1 MVTLTLHSDFANNH
15 FRYIKFLSI
24 LFSMDYGGIMSDTQS
39 TWHDI
44 HNLLESQR
52 AQTIDAIRNYPP
64 PIPACD
70 AQFNYLLEKR
80 DQLSVELNRLQTM
93 CQTDGGEKHSTQDLV
108 EFMANSK
115 VINDDTKQNFRYK
128 LQRSQE

>member
-1 MVTLTLHSDFANNH
+1 MSNTQ
-15 FRYIKFLSI
+15 SI
-24 LFSMDYGGIMSDTQS
+24 LLDLITLY
-39 TWHDI
+39 
-44 HNLLESQR
+44 ESQKSR
-52 AQTIDAIRNYPP
+52 LQDEIRNYPP